1 MKQILLV
8 FIFLMLLFSGCQKIM
23 HDQDTTITV
32 INSAQQMDQAMIG
45 VYGLLSLYIDN
56 PAAPYPRIYSDDNA
70 PEFNCSSWG
79 VVPDRDSIAFQ
90 SIPFYVD
97 LAPYYYLRW
106 QAIYKIV
113 ISCNNIICQFE
124 NQKTIAREMQVGVG
138 EAYLIRAYAYFNLV
152 RIFGQVPIINNVTV
166 NYTVGKSSFNDIY
179 AFIVSDLKQA
189 ISLLPANRGVARIPS
204 VSPTRGSAKAI
215 LAEVYLT
222 MGGYP
227 VKNATNYARAAE
239 MAGEVIDSAS
249 FFGFNLLPDVA
260 DLWNGNQKINNET
273 ILGLYYNSHIS
284 QLNYS
289 GGNQINNAL
298 AVYPTSSYP
307 FSLWYYYV
315 SPYIIS
321 GHNFFNNYPESYRKE
336 ATFQTFLP
344 WIYIGDSSKSV
355 VQFRNYT
362 YADYTS
368 LIFYKKF
375 GYSCSAKDTEVVA
388 NLTSDYS
395 SPYFTT
401 YFHYSYDQPI
411 YIFRYAHTLLT
422 YAEAKARSGSL
433 DEKAYEAINMVR
445 RRANK
450 LDVNSPSQFDV
461 KSGLSAN
468 QFADSVVR
476 ERELELCGEM
486 EGRWFDLVRLEMVEQ
501 LPALRDKAST
511 APPYAFTKEYYFAP
525 IPDQELNFDPNLK

>member
-1 MKQILLV
+1 
-8 FIFLMLLFSGCQKIM
+8 M
-23 HDQDTTITV
+23 HEQDTTITL
-32 INSAQQMDQAMIG
+32 INSVKQMDQAMIG
-45 VYGLLSLYIDN
+45 VYGLLSLYVDN
-56 PAAPYPRIYSDDNA
+56 PAAPYPRVYSDDNA
-70 PEFNCSSWG
+70 PEFYNYGQSI
-79 VVPDRDSIAFQ
+79 DRDSMYFQ
-90 SIPFYVD
+90 PIPFYVD

-124 NQKTIAREMQVGVG
+124 NQKTIASEMQAGIG

-152 RIFGQVPIINNVTV
+152 RIFGQVPIVNNVTV

-179 AFIVSDLKQA
+179 AFIVSDLKHA
-189 ISLLPANRGVARIPS
+189 ISLLPANRSAARIPS
-204 VSPTRGSAKAI
+204 ISPSRGSAKAI

-227 VKNATNYARAAE
+227 LKDETNYALSAE

-249 FFGFNLLPDVA
+249 FFGFNLLPDIA
-260 DLWNGNQKINNET
+260 DLWNGNQKINDET
-273 ILGLYYNSHIS
+273 ILGLYYNSSVS

-298 AVYPTSSYP
+298 AVYPTSGYP

-321 GHNFFNNYPESYRKE
+321 GHNFFNNYPENYRKE
-336 ATFQTFLP
+336 ATFQTLLP
-344 WIYIGDSSKSV
+344 WIYIGDNNEDI
-355 VQFRNYT
+355 VQFKNYT
-362 YADYTS
+362 YADFTN

-375 GYSCSAKDTEVVA
+375 GYSCSAKDTGVVVKLPDDS
-388 NLTSDYS
+388 NS
-395 SPYFTT
+395 SAYFTT

-433 DEKAYEAINMVR
+433 DEKAYDAINMVR

-450 LDVNSPSQFDV
+450 LDVNTPSQFDV

-486 EGRWFDLVRLEMVEQ
+486 EGRWFDLVRLKMVEQ
-501 LPALRDKAST
+501 LPGLRDKASI

-525 IPDQELNFDPNLK
+525 IPDNELDFDPNLK